1 MARRATFVL
10 LLCALPAVLGAQ
22 SRPAPEA
29 LARALQQRYQGIRDF
44 SADFVHT
51 YRGGVLRT
59 QTTERGAVSIKK
71 PGLMRWVYTTPEKK
85 EFVSDGRQVY
95 SYIPADRQVIV
106 TPLPADR
113 EATTPA
119 LFLAGR
125 GDIVRDFTAAAAETS
140 VPGTAALKLT
150 PRREEPEYE
159 YLVVAVDPTTLQI
172 RGLTTRDRQGGDST
186 LIFNNLKE
194 NRGITDKEFAFRIP
208 RGVDVITDGT
218 RN

>member
-1 MARRATFVL
+1 MVRRAAFLVL
-10 LLCALPAVLGAQ
+10 LCGLPAVVGAQ
-22 SRPAPEA
+22 ARPTPDA

-59 QTTERGAVSIKK
+59 QTTERGTVSIKK

-85 EFVSDGRQVY
+85 EFVSDGRRVY
-95 SYIPADRQVIV
+95 SYLPADRQVIV
-106 TPLPADR
+106 TPLPADD

-119 LFLAGR
+119 LFLAGK
-125 GDIVRDFTAAAAETS
+125 GDIVRDFTAATAETP

-159 YLVVAVDPTTLQI
+159 YLVVAVDPATLQI

-186 LIFNNLKE
+186 LIFNNLTE
-194 NRGITDKEFAFRIP
+194 NRGIADKEFAFRIP
-208 RGVDVITDGT
+208 RGVDVITDGK

>member
-1 MARRATFVL
+1 MARHAVFIL
-10 LLCALPAVLGAQ
+10 LLALPGGLWAQ
-22 SRPAPEA
+22 TRPAPDV
-29 LARALQQRYQGIRDF
+29 LARALQQRYQGVRDF

-59 QTTERGAVSIKK
+59 QTTERGTVSIKK
-71 PGLMRWVYTTPEKK
+71 PGLMRWIYRAPERK
-85 EFVSDGRQVY
+85 EFVSDGRRVY
-95 SYIPADRQVIV
+95 SYIPADKQVIV
-106 TPLPADR
+106 TPLPADD

-119 LFLAGR
+119 LFLAGK
-125 GDIVRDFTAAAAETS
+125 GNIARDFTATAVETP

-159 YLVVAVDPTTLQI
+159 YLVVALDPATLQI

-186 LIFNNLKE
+186 LIFTNLQE
-194 NRGITDKEFAFRIP
+194 NRGISDKEFTFQIP
-208 RGVDVITDGT
+208 RGVDVITDGS